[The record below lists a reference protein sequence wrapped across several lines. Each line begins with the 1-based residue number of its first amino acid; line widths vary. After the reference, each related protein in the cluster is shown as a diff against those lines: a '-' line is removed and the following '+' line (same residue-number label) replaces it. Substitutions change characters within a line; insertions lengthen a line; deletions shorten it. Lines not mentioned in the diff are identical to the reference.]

1 MVILAVD
8 YGEARTGLAVCDKN
22 EVLATPLSPVVV
34 KSTDM
39 LIDTIIETA
48 KQYKAELIVVGLPVN
63 MDGSHGFRAEV
74 VKEFAQLLKEK
85 SGMPVEFWDER
96 LTTMSAS
103 RLLNETDVKGKK
115 RKMKLDSAAAALI
128 LQSFIDSRKR
138 G

>member
-48 KQYKAELIVVGLPVN
+48 KQYKAELIVVGIPVN
-63 MDGSHGFRAEV
+63 MDGTHSIRAEAE
-74 VKEFAQLLKEK
+74 KQIAQLLKEK
-85 SGMPVEFWDER
+85 SGMPVEVWDER

>member
-63 MDGSHGFRAEV
+63 MDGSNGFRAEA

-85 SGMPVEFWDER
+85 SGMPVEFWDECLPQCR
-96 LTTMSAS
+96 LQGFLTKPM
-103 RLLNETDVKGKK
+103 
-115 RKMKLDSAAAALI
+115 
-128 LQSFIDSRKR
+128 
-138 G
+138 

>member
-63 MDGSHGFRAEV
+63 MDSSHGFRAEA
-74 VKEFAQLLKEK
+74 VKEFAKLLKEK

>member
-63 MDGSHGFRAEV
+63 MDGSHGFRAEA

-115 RKMKLDSAAAALI
+115 RNMKLDSAAAALI